1 MTKIKLRIMNFG
13 YVVTADVTIKYIN
26 FQSKLHVSLKVTVQ
40 LLSYWSK

>member
-13 YVVTADVTIKYIN
+13 YVITVDVTIKYIN
-26 FQSKLHVSLKVTVQ
+26 FQSKVWVSLKVMVQ